1 MPEIQP
7 TSKKIGRLLWS
18 LPASVRGN
26 LSVLID
32 DAMTIAETHQ
42 THCITAD
49 ESSVYTGD
57 YHQLKAILKELKHY
71 AR

>member
-1 MPEIQP
+1 M
-7 TSKKIGRLLWS
+7 
-18 LPASVRGN
+18 PASVRGN